1 MYQLSCIVEQLW
13 FSEVTVWTT
22 KIEVWWSRAVWF
34 LIFLICLLSGVKA
47 LRNFDI
53 MISCYLKSPL
63 VRLECSA
70 FRRNVHTIYSLWVR
84 AHNRQHC
91 SKVGS
96 SSCLRFLWPWLHW
109 LWRWLSE
116 KFDNIFETLIGSYR
130 KQNMLVITK
139 NIWLLSRCFVL
150 IMPNI
155 WMLRNIWTTECIF
168 KVGGFFNVSLCL
180 LSWPWLPSQHQNMTV
195 LRFYIIMLEHN
206 LKGISG
212 RDFFPR

>member
-22 KIEVWWSRAVWF
+22 KIEVWWSRAVRF

-70 FRRNVHTIYSLWVR
+70 FRRNVHTIHSLWVR

-96 SSCLRFLWPWLHW
+96 NSCLRFLWPWLHW

-150 IMPNI
+150 VMPNI
-155 WMLRNIWTTECIF
+155 WMLRNIWTIECIF

-195 LRFYIIMLEHN
+195 L
-206 LKGISG
+206 
-212 RDFFPR
+212 

>member
-22 KIEVWWSRAVWF
+22 KIEVWWSRAVRF

-70 FRRNVHTIYSLWVR
+70 FRRNVHTIHSLWVR

-96 SSCLRFLWPWLHW
+96 NSCLRFLWPWLHW

-116 KFDNIFETLIGSYR
+116 KFDNIFETLKGLIGS
-130 KQNMLVITK
+130 KIC
-139 NIWLLSRCFVL
+139 W
-150 IMPNI
+150 
-155 WMLRNIWTTECIF
+155 W
-168 KVGGFFNVSLCL
+168 
-180 LSWPWLPSQHQNMTV
+180 
-195 LRFYIIMLEHN
+195 
-206 LKGISG
+206 
-212 RDFFPR
+212 